1 MQHISWPQFPNGQ
14 LWANSLTNVSLR
26 CIFCQ
31 LSEYAPVWKYI
42 DFKKNTWHSKKC
54 SDYFRLSSL
63 NLSKNDFEAS
73 YVDQHIAAA
82 GAWNS
87 ILGFHPL
94 ISPEYPSRFMIVLN
108 TSPIE
113 LLEKRSQPQTP
124 WSPKWVLH
132 SLKLMAGYSK
142 RKTKLEEKNPH

>member
-1 MQHISWPQFPNGQ
+1 VIALGHNITTNASWSF
-14 LWANSLTNVSLR
+14 LS
-26 CIFCQ
+26 FCQ
-31 LSEYAPVWKYI
+31 LSEYASVWKYI
-42 DFKKNTWHSKKC
+42 DFRKNTWGLEKC
-54 SDYFRLSSL
+54 PDYFRLSSL

-94 ISPEYPSRFMIVLN
+94 MSPEYPSRFMIVLN

-113 LLEKRSQPQTP
+113 LLEKRSQPHTP
-124 WSPKWVLH
+124 
-132 SLKLMAGYSK
+132 
-142 RKTKLEEKNPH
+142 

>member
-1 MQHISWPQFPNGQ
+1 
-14 LWANSLTNVSLR
+14 
-26 CIFCQ
+26 
-31 LSEYAPVWKYI
+31 
-42 DFKKNTWHSKKC
+42 
-54 SDYFRLSSL
+54 
-63 NLSKNDFEAS
+63 
-73 YVDQHIAAA
+73 VDQQIAAA

-124 WSPKWVLH
+124 
-132 SLKLMAGYSK
+132 
-142 RKTKLEEKNPH
+142 